1 MNLKIQ
7 HFVIF
12 VTLLSLCACKES
24 STQLSKISGEQ
35 IPISDTINA
44 ADSIDLFVAPYRNR
58 INEVLDST
66 LAYAPKQIT
75 KNDGEYNTSA
85 GNLMADIMLSEAN
98 PIFKARTGQEIDF
111 VVSNHGGIRS
121 IISEGNVSARTAYE
135 VMPFE
140 NSIVIVAL
148 KGKDVRDLVS
158 FLINAK
164 NPHPVA
170 GIQIIL
176 NKNETLKN
184 VNINGLP
191 FDENRTYNVAT
202 SNYLADGGSNMGF
215 FKDGLKTINLN
226 YFIRNAMIDY
236 FKKVDTLTAKVDDRF
251 IKLEQK

>member
-1 MNLKIQ
+1 MILKIQ

-12 VTLLSLCACKES
+12 ATILCLCACKDS
-24 STQLSKISGEQ
+24 SIQLSKISGEQ
-35 IPISDTINA
+35 IPITDSINGT
-44 ADSIDLFVAPYRNR
+44 DSIDLFVAPYRNR

-111 VVSNHGGIRS
+111 VISNHGGIRS
-121 IISEGNVSARTAYE
+121 IISEGKVNARTAYE
-135 VMPFE
+135 VMPFD
-140 NSIVIVAL
+140 NSIVVVAL
-148 KGKDVRDLVS
+148 KGKDVRDLVA

-164 NPHPVA
+164 NPHPIA

-215 FKDGLKTINLN
+215 FKDSLKTSDLN
-226 YFIRNAMIDY
+226 YLIRNAMIDY
-236 FKKVDTLTAKVDDRF
+236 FKKIDTLTADVDDRF
-251 IKLEQK
+251 IKIEQK